1 MACLPQTWPLK
12 RIPCVSC
19 SAKPPSLCLMFWI
32 SHQPQRIRSSLR
44 CPYIMMTF
52 ISGFPLYN
60 IWSGHHLNG
69 TTPEMTN
76 PRRVRAL
83 EGIAGAM
90 LQLGKF
96 SFKIGGCPFTACSNM
111 SSLELYR
118 LFQALLIKES
128 RSSHPV
134 CTLGKTISPRTLV
147 VNLWPYP
154 KFRLVGHIANLS
166 LASKTVSAI
175 P

>member
-1 MACLPQTWPLK
+1 MPLYHDDLHF
-12 RIPCVSC
+12 RLSP
-19 SAKPPSLCLMFWI
+19 
-32 SHQPQRIRSSLR
+32 
-44 CPYIMMTF
+44 
-52 ISGFPLYN
+52 YN

-69 TTPEMTN
+69 TTPEMIN

-96 SFKIGGCPFTACSNM
+96 SFKIGGCPFTACSDM

-147 VNLWPYP
+147 VISGRTPN
-154 KFRLVGHIANLS
+154 S
-166 LASKTVSAI
+166 SS
-175 P
+175 

>member
-1 MACLPQTWPLK
+1 
-12 RIPCVSC
+12 
-19 SAKPPSLCLMFWI
+19 
-32 SHQPQRIRSSLR
+32 
-44 CPYIMMTF
+44 MMTF

-69 TTPEMTN
+69 TTPEMIN

-111 SSLELYR
+111 SSAAPFIPGVANQGLKVVTHSVY
-118 LFQALLIKES
+118 A
-128 RSSHPV
+128 
-134 CTLGKTISPRTLV
+134 GKNNFSTDISGHF
-147 VNLWPYP
+147 WPYP
-154 KFRLVGHIANLS
+154 KFQLVGHIANLS